1 MYICVYLCYF
11 VEIIAIFFEILLF
24 FPKTTILPRSRHL
37 PSYKFPGP
45 LQTSPSRRVSM
56 IEPIF
61 KSFRGT
67 RAKTS
72 TETFKNPV
80 RRPISGHPPF
90 EIIAIFWDIAIFVR
104 YCYFYRGSQR
114 SPRPLPEPPR
124 ASQSL
129 QSLPELS
136 RDGFLTFVGS
146 SHAKPSLLR
155 AFLEGIRL
163 KIVSKVGVLDERS
176 LKKSKKHCTGASP
189 ESPSIVKN
197 N

>member
-1 MYICVYLCYF
+1 MCIFGVYLCF
-11 VEIIAIFFEILLF
+11 FLDIAIFLRYCCF
-24 FPKTTILPRSRHL
+24 RHL

-90 EIIAIFWDIAIFVR
+90 EIIAIFFR
-104 YCYFYRGSQR
+104 YCCLFEIFFFLRYCCFWGETTISTSTKLQI
-114 SPRPLPEPPR
+114 SSTPPDF
-124 ASQSL
+124 A
-129 QSLPELS
+129 
-136 RDGFLTFVGS
+136 V
-146 SHAKPSLLR
+146 
-155 AFLEGIRL
+155 
-163 KIVSKVGVLDERS
+163 
-176 LKKSKKHCTGASP
+176 
-189 ESPSIVKN
+189 SPS
-197 N
+197 